1 MTFVANSRRSTHRA
15 LKDCIFEIG
24 GNRIVNVESYSH
36 LDHNIITSDLDDSE
50 DILQKRDCFIGQVNN
65 VLCYFKE
72 LNCATKIKL
81 FMSYCSSIFR
91 SELWSLDVSDIEVF
105 CVEWRKGLRRV
116 MSLPPAT
123 HRYLLPAV

>member
-1 MTFVANSRRSTHRA
+1 MTFKSHSRSSEVSRFDRA
-15 LKDCIFEIG
+15 HIRFPI
-24 GNRIVNVESYSH
+24 
-36 LDHNIITSDLDDSE
+36 
-50 DILQKRDCFIGQVNN
+50 QVNN